1 MLKDYQGMA
10 KIGVWPPLL
19 CIFDNCALK
28 RRCCV
33 WAHFGLLQWSRLP
46 CKNITPDRGEPP
58 ARPSCCPLPTAILPK
73 GCLPC
78 TSTPKNRGTSL
89 QTPRWGSEKIPG
101 DQAVR
106 VHFVRGVGVPFACTH
121 RGGRARPCG
130 AKAAAA
136 SSSAGFSICVTSS
149 RFWPCVDKLPY
160 LQSIIPLDSV
170 IAFPG
175 SHVSHA
181 L

>member
-33 WAHFGLLQWSRLP
+33 WAHFGLFQWSHLP
-46 CKNITPDRGEPP
+46 CKNITPDRGELP
-58 ARPSCCPLPTAILPK
+58 ARPSCCPLRAAILPK

-89 QTPRWGSEKIPG
+89 QTPRWGSEKITG

-106 VHFVRGVGVPFACTH
+106 VHFLHGVGVPS
-121 RGGRARPCG
+121 RAPIGVEEPDRAERRRQQRHCQL
-130 AKAAAA
+130 
-136 SSSAGFSICVTSS
+136 V
-149 RFWPCVDKLPY
+149 
-160 LQSIIPLDSV
+160 
-170 IAFPG
+170 FPF
-175 SHVSHA
+175 V
-181 L
+181 